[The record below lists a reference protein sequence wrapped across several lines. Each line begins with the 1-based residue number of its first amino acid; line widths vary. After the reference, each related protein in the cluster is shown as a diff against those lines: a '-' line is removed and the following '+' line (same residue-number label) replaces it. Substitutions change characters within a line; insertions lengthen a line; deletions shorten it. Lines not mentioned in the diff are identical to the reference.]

1 MGTEPMK
8 WVEGHHSVA
17 LASDAH
23 PFTHITSFTT
33 NADTVPE
40 ALREAQWRKTDGY
53 VFMTQF
59 LLPLFLPGEP
69 HGQRSPASYSP
80 WGHKESDTV
89 EQLTLPCF

>member
-53 VFMTQF
+53 
-59 LLPLFLPGEP
+59 
-69 HGQRSPASYSP
+69 
-80 WGHKESDTV
+80 ES
-89 EQLTLPCF
+89 